1 MMAPSPSSSSSPSTH
16 PILPVMRKLSNS
28 TKYRQDQSRTS
39 LPTKPELRRSTWPVT
54 VDQARSLR
62 KTRHPRKRRTPGLA
76 LMHIRYHRY
85 ACPLS
90 GICNVAGAFLNWWG
104 FRCVAACGVHSSP
117 RQSRHLQTG
126 SSGVA
131 AGRVRVVR
139 GGEW

>member
-1 MMAPSPSSSSSPSTH
+1 MAPSPSSSSSPSTH

-76 LMHIRYHRY
+76 LMHIRYRRY
-85 ACPLS
+85 ACPCRGSATWLVRSSTGGVS
-90 GICNVAGAFLNWWG
+90 GA
-104 FRCVAACGVHSSP
+104 S
-117 RQSRHLQTG
+117 Q
-126 SSGVA
+126 
-131 AGRVRVVR
+131 RVVFTHHLDR
-139 GGEW
+139 VDTFKREVAEWQQEESG